1 MAGMAG
7 EQCRNRRAGCGWSLW
22 KAHTGRRLDY
32 EGLVEEALCFG
43 WIDSRAE
50 KLDADRS
57 MIRFTPRRRGSG
69 WSRTNKERIER
80 LDRAGLM
87 TDAGRAVIAAAKA
100 DGSWTLLDDVEALV
114 VPEDLAEALASR
126 PGARDRWEAF
136 PPSARKAM
144 LGWIAQAKRAPTR
157 AARVTE
163 TAERA
168 ARGERAGQVRPVLVS
183 EPEGSAS
190 RRAPRR
196 ARHRD
201 DGRGSLWSQRPGTR
215 TRDAAPGSPCSREIS
230 PTAGSTPRRS
240 PNR

>member
-1 MAGMAG
+1 MKTEGGSRKTEVGPSGDDARFQPESRDQWRRWLEDNAGSSIGVWLA
-7 EQCRNRRAGCGWSLW
+7 LW

-87 TDAGRAVIAAAKA
+87 TDAGRAVFTAAKA
-100 DGSWTLLDDVEALV
+100 DGSWTLFDDVEALV

-144 LGWIAQAKRAPTR
+144 LGWIAQAKREPTR
-157 AARVTE
+157 AARVAE

-168 ARGERAGQVRPVLVS
+168 ARGERAGQVDS
-183 EPEGSAS
+183 S
-190 RRAPRR
+190 R
-196 ARHRD
+196 
-201 DGRGSLWSQRPGTR
+201 
-215 TRDAAPGSPCSREIS
+215 
-230 PTAGSTPRRS
+230 
-240 PNR
+240 

>member
-1 MAGMAG
+1 MAEECVGHTQMTG
-7 EQCRNRRAGCGWSLW
+7 NTRSVEPVRIQPESRDVWRAWLESNAASSSEVWVVLW

-50 KLDADRS
+50 KVDADRS
-57 MIRFTPRRRGSG
+57 MVRFTPRRRGSG
-69 WSRTNKERIER
+69 WSRINKERVER

-87 TDAGRAVIAAAKA
+87 TESGWAAIEAAKE
-100 DGSWTLLDDVEALV
+100 DGSWTLLDDVEAFV

-126 PGARDRWEAF
+126 PGARDRWDAF

-168 ARGERAGQVRPVLVS
+168 ARGERAGQVDQS
-183 EPEGSAS
+183 
-190 RRAPRR
+190 
-196 ARHRD
+196 
-201 DGRGSLWSQRPGTR
+201 
-215 TRDAAPGSPCSREIS
+215 
-230 PTAGSTPRRS
+230 
-240 PNR
+240 

>member
-1 MAGMAG
+1 MNRIQPESRNEWRAWLQNNAAIVEWGVGGM
-7 EQCRNRRAGCGWSLW
+7 W

-57 MIRFTPRRRGSG
+57 MIRFTPRRQGSG

-136 PPSARKAM
+136 PLRHARPCW
-144 LGWIAQAKRAPTR
+144 G
-157 AARVTE
+157 
-163 TAERA
+163 
-168 ARGERAGQVRPVLVS
+168 
-183 EPEGSAS
+183 
-190 RRAPRR
+190 
-196 ARHRD
+196 
-201 DGRGSLWSQRPGTR
+201 
-215 TRDAAPGSPCSREIS
+215 GSPKRRERLRE
-230 PTAGSTPRRS
+230 PPG
-240 PNR
+240 

>member
-1 MAGMAG
+1 MKAEDG
-7 EQCRNRRAGCGWSLW
+7 RRKSEEGNPADRFQPADRSEWRAWLESNADSSSGVWVVFW

-136 PPSARKAM
+136 SPSARKAM
-144 LGWIAQAKRAPTR
+144 LGWIAQAKREPTR

-168 ARGERAGQVRPVLVS
+168 ARGERAGQVTGP
-183 EPEGSAS
+183 
-190 RRAPRR
+190 
-196 ARHRD
+196 
-201 DGRGSLWSQRPGTR
+201 SQRTR
-215 TRDAAPGSPCSREIS
+215 GLRLSTSTTSRH
-230 PTAGSTPRRS
+230 TP
-240 PNR
+240 